1 MGPACTHAPQATQL
15 LAPIGSSKSNTI
27 VARAPRWARPM
38 TSFTCTSRQART
50 HRPQVMQA
58 SSATWMA
65 GWERSAGRGAGASV
79 AASVAAA
86 AGSCICS
93 TSSQKWL
100 ERSGLSARAGWCS
113 SSSSSTP
120 SRACRA
126 RVELALRTTMPGR
139 ASRMQEAARVRSPS
153 ISTMQARQLPSAR

>member
-1 MGPACTHAPQATQL
+1 
-15 LAPIGSSKSNTI
+15 
-27 VARAPRWARPM
+27 
-38 TSFTCTSRQART
+38 
-50 HRPQVMQA
+50 MQA

-65 GWERSAGRGAGASV
+65 GWERSAGRGEGAGASV
-79 AASVAAA
+79 AAS

-126 RVELALRTTMPGR
+126 RAELALCTTMPAR
-139 ASRMQEAARVRSPS
+139 ASRMQDAARVRSPS
-153 ISTMQARQLPSAR
+153 ISTMQARQLPSGR

>member
-1 MGPACTHAPQATQL
+1 
-15 LAPIGSSKSNTI
+15 
-27 VARAPRWARPM
+27 M

-65 GWERSAGRGAGASV
+65 GWERSAGRGEGAGASV
-79 AASVAAA
+79 AASVVAA
-86 AGSCICS
+86 AGSRICS

-126 RVELALRTTMPGR
+126 RAELALCTTMPAR
-139 ASRMQEAARVRSPS
+139 ASRMQDAARVRSPS
-153 ISTMQARQLPSAR
+153 ISTMQARQLPSGR